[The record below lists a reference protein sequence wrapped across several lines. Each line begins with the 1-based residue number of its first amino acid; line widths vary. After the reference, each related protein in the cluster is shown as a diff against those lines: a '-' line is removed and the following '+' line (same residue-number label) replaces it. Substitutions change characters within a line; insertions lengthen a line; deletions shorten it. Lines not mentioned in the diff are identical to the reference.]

1 MAEVPI
7 TKEGHEL
14 VDGEDDKREDEMD
27 KYESTYNFR
36 FEEPNAWTIQTHTR
50 DANAEE
56 TMRRKDTGRKLARE
70 RASERKVDMKK

>member
-7 TKEGHEL
+7 TGPVVTKD
-14 VDGEDDKREDEMD
+14 VEDENREDEMD
-27 KYESTYNFR
+27 KYEATYNFR

-70 RASERKVDMKK
+70 RA